1 MKNIFRVLVI
11 VAAFATGQVM
21 AQSTDGFSVGGV
33 GTFGGTAVNPVTEN
47 GWGNLDD
54 YRAAGDCCQY
64 TNSANDAQLW
74 SNAGLADGGSTS
86 RINGASCDA
95 ASNNKLRLTCG
106 GKLCQATKRN
116 VFLPMRDYDQVNRCL
131 LPRYGSLSD

>member
-47 GWGNLDD
+47 GWGSLDD
-54 YRAAGDCCQY
+54 YGRRVIAANTRILPMTPSSGRMPDLPMAVQPRG
-64 TNSANDAQLW
+64 SMAQ
-74 SNAGLADGGSTS
+74 AVT
-86 RINGASCDA
+86 RPPMTSCD
-95 ASNNKLRLTCG
+95 
-106 GKLCQATKRN
+106 
-116 VFLPMRDYDQVNRCL
+116 
-131 LPRYGSLSD
+131 